1 MNYDKLDNDELL
13 YVALDAV
20 NGARYGDA
28 ILLIRTLLE
37 RDPKNVKA
45 QYLLAAQHA
54 QIGMYERAETGFR
67 DLLSDTPDFPIARFQ
82 LGQLLLMKNT
92 PVDAKGV
99 LSPLTDANDAIGAY
113 ARALC
118 AVADEDAVSA
128 VRELEVG
135 LRLPQPVP
143 TLAND
148 MQALLMR
155 LSQSGDR
162 LVERMD
168 AMPPELGDVPEPE
181 LQSTPTA
188 RMFMTGY
195 GRGG

>member
-1 MNYDKLDNDELL
+1 MSYDKLDNDELL
-13 YVALDAV
+13 FVALDAV
-20 NGARYGDA
+20 NSARYGDA
-28 ILLIRTLLE
+28 ILLIRMLLE

-67 DLLSDTPDFPIARFQ
+67 DLLSHTPDFSIARFQ
-82 LGQLLLMKNT
+82 LGQLLLMKNA
-92 PVDAKGV
+92 PDDAKGV

-118 AVADEDAVSA
+118 AAADEDAASA

-135 LRLPQPVP
+135 LRLPQSVT

-148 MQALLMR
+148 MQALLMH
-155 LSQSGDR
+155 LSQTGDR
-162 LVERMD
+162 PVARIDTMS
-168 AMPPELGDVPEPE
+168 PQPGPVHEPE
-181 LQSTPTA
+181 LQSTSTA